1 MDVDHY
7 EVLGLPSGV
16 EGAKLI
22 EKEISK
28 AYKFK
33 ALELHPD
40 KRPDDPNAR
49 ANFQKLKSSYDILKD
64 EKARKLFDDLLK
76 IKHEKQQRQSQHDS
90 KKRKMMSDLEERERA
105 VFAPEPA
112 VKAQQEEKRIAR
124 QLKEEIERIR
134 AMHVKKEAAASFALH
149 RETKQSGGGGAGA
162 GLDKEKM
169 LKVSWE
175 KVDVVIKSSKKKG
188 SALIVMANKDAV
200 VAATGSVCGS
210 LSNLLLVL
218 PFQPAVAAEFPCAQ
232 RSAETN
238 HINNLV
244 GPAYHLYEDFVLQ
257 KIQMDVR
264 AHRVLRVLLSHM
276 AYADDDESLD
286 DAECSAAALDVLSNV
301 FADEILPTLM
311 PINQKRVN
319 GRLYSELRITRG
331 WPKFAKSRGIEEGDE
346 VRFHRLDDDVGVV
359 YICEVVKK
367 SASSS
372 SNAGLEGMN
381 HNVGMYID
389 HDQVG
394 VPQVNAG
401 MNNNDQ
407 IVHNPPMF
415 QADAGM
421 DDLMTQMQMLQD
433 YHDAGMS
440 DWNPSYCQYCF
451 QPYLLYCSCGLQ

>member
-112 VKAQQEEKRIAR
+112 VKARQEEKRIAR

-175 KVDVVIKSSKKKG
+175 KVGEDYTAERLRELFSEFGVVEDVVIKSSKKKG

-257 KIQMDVR
+257 KIQM
-264 AHRVLRVLLSHM
+264 
-276 AYADDDESLD
+276 
-286 DAECSAAALDVLSNV
+286 
-301 FADEILPTLM
+301 ILKR
-311 PINQKRVN
+311 QK
-319 GRLYSELRITRG
+319 
-331 WPKFAKSRGIEEGDE
+331 
-346 VRFHRLDDDVGVV
+346 
-359 YICEVVKK
+359 
-367 SASSS
+367 
-372 SNAGLEGMN
+372 
-381 HNVGMYID
+381 
-389 HDQVG
+389 
-394 VPQVNAG
+394 
-401 MNNNDQ
+401 
-407 IVHNPPMF
+407 
-415 QADAGM
+415 
-421 DDLMTQMQMLQD
+421 
-433 YHDAGMS
+433 
-440 DWNPSYCQYCF
+440 
-451 QPYLLYCSCGLQ
+451 

>member
-112 VKAQQEEKRIAR
+112 VKARQEEKRIAR

-175 KVDVVIKSSKKKG
+175 KVGEDYTAERLRELFSEFGVVEDVVIKSSKKKG

-200 VAATGSVCGS
+200 VAATGSVCSS
-210 LSNLLLVL
+210 LSNLL
-218 PFQPAVAAEFPCAQ
+218 
-232 RSAETN
+232 R
-238 HINNLV
+238 
-244 GPAYHLYEDFVLQ
+244 
-257 KIQMDVR
+257 R
-264 AHRVLRVLLSHM
+264 
-276 AYADDDESLD
+276 
-286 DAECSAAALDVLSNV
+286 
-301 FADEILPTLM
+301 
-311 PINQKRVN
+311 PI
-319 GRLYSELRITRG
+319 T
-331 WPKFAKSRGIEEGDE
+331 
-346 VRFHRLDDDVGVV
+346 
-359 YICEVVKK
+359 
-367 SASSS
+367 
-372 SNAGLEGMN
+372 
-381 HNVGMYID
+381 
-389 HDQVG
+389 
-394 VPQVNAG
+394 
-401 MNNNDQ
+401 
-407 IVHNPPMF
+407 
-415 QADAGM
+415 
-421 DDLMTQMQMLQD
+421 
-433 YHDAGMS
+433 
-440 DWNPSYCQYCF
+440 
-451 QPYLLYCSCGLQ
+451 